1 MSGRRKVGTPAP
13 TTALAKRLDD
23 RLAKL
28 SQQVARLKATTKVEI
43 LPAETAVA
51 LPPALQSLTL
61 TDTAQLGQIG
71 LQPLE
76 LSEKAEAVCAEPVVD
91 ERVLILPSGAVYLSH
106 TEYTKWFNRAF
117 GRAQWSAVP
126 VATPKL
132 TPVPNSEKKFLV
144 TQPFV
149 LFVHGKAV
157 AQATAEGAYHENNKE
172 QTHADVV
179 EALNASALRRLAKR
193 LGMGLELWDRAWGRA
208 WQARFAVKVW
218 VDGENRPQ
226 WRRKDDPPLPKEKG
240 VAADRSPQG
249 GQAGEPGGASEPR
262 ARGAREPQT
271 TDTRKITK
279 GSKEKPGQVERLWA
293 IAKTAGRSPEE
304 IKGYLRIRLGIESTS
319 DILRRDYE
327 GVIKDIQK
335 PGPMIDAA
343 LVDDG
348 GGEVGREPGMEG

>member
-13 TTALAKRLDD
+13 STALTKRLDD
-23 RLAKL
+23 KLAKL
-28 SQQVARLKATTKVEI
+28 SRQVARLKTATKVEV
-43 LPAETAVA
+43 LPAETALA
-51 LPPALQSLTL
+51 LPSALQTLTL
-61 TDTAQLGQIG
+61 TDVAQLGQIG

-76 LSEKAEAVCAEPVVD
+76 LSEKAEAVCSEPVVD

-132 TPVPNSEKKFLV
+132 TPVAGSEKRFLV

-157 AQATAEGAYHENNKE
+157 AQATAEGAYHENNRE
-172 QTHADVV
+172 QSHADVV

-208 WQARFAVKVW
+208 WQAKFAIKVW

-226 WRRKDDPPLPKEKG
+226 WRRTDDPPLPKEKG
-240 VAADRSPQG
+240 VARDRSPQEAP
-249 GQAGEPGGASEPR
+249 AGEPGGQAEPR
-262 ARGAREPQT
+262 ARGGREPQA
-271 TDTRKITK
+271 TDNRKITK
-279 GSKEKPGQVERLWA
+279 GTKERPGQVERLWA
-293 IAKTAGRSPEE
+293 IVKTAGRDREE
-304 IKGYLRIRLGIESTS
+304 LKGYLRIKLGIESTG

-327 GVIKDIQK
+327 EVIRDIQK

-348 GGEVGREPGMEG
+348 GGDVGREPGMEG